1 MKILQ
6 IHHSL
11 AGGGIE
17 SMVCALANEM
27 IKTEDVTVCSIFQ
40 PKQQD
45 VFWNKLDSSIKKITL
60 GKIKGGFS
68 LKELFLI
75 YYIILKNKYDVV
87 HVHSKFYY
95 YALSV
100 MFLHRKTKFFYTI
113 HSDAKMENLGW
124 DQKFFYLKK
133 KCFEKAYIHPV
144 TISAASQKS
153 FENLYHCYSDLI
165 YNGVSRP
172 SIGKYNPVAKFKVG
186 ENTKLF
192 IHAGR
197 IDTPKNQLVL
207 CKVFNRLIANGKDV
221 VLLIAGSKQK
231 EKIFESIYPYFCDR
245 IRYLG
250 ERDDIPQIMACCD
263 AMCLPS
269 IWEGLPVTLL
279 EALSVGC
286 IPICSNVGGIP
297 DVIESGINGFLSDS
311 SSEEDYYKAMLNYLA
326 KTDEEIMAMK
336 CNCKSSFEKYN
347 ITSTAKS
354 YLSLYNSY

>member
-6 IHHSL
+6 IHHTL

-17 SMVCALANEM
+17 SMICALANEM
-27 IKTEDVTVCSIFQ
+27 IKTEDVTVCSIFK
-40 PKQQD
+40 PKSKD
-45 VFWNKLDSSIKKITL
+45 VFWNKLDPSIKKITL
-60 GKIKGGFS
+60 GKTKEGFS

-75 YYIILKNKYDVV
+75 YYTILKNKYDVV

-100 MFLHRKTKFFYTI
+100 TFLHRRTKFFYTI

-124 DQKFFYLKK
+124 DQKFFPWKK
-133 KCFEKAYIHPV
+133 FCFKKAYIHPV
-144 TISAASQKS
+144 TISDSSQKS
-153 FENLYHCYSDLI
+153 FYELYHCYSDLV
-165 YNGVSRP
+165 YNGVARP
-172 SIGKYNPVAKFKVG
+172 LISSDNPVVDFKIT
-186 ENTKLF
+186 NKTKLF

-207 CKVFNRLIANGKDV
+207 CKVFKRIIENGHDV

-231 EKIFESIYPYFCDR
+231 EEIFKSIEPYFCNR
-245 IRYLG
+245 IKYLG
-250 ERDDIPQIMACCD
+250 ERNDIPQIMAHCD

-269 IWEGLPVTLL
+269 IWEGLPVTIL

-297 DVIESGINGFLSDS
+297 DVIKSGINGFLSTS
-311 SSEEDYYKAMLNYLA
+311 SSEEDYYNAMLEYLRQSEDDINSI
-326 KTDEEIMAMK
+326 KT
-336 CNCKSSFEKYN
+336 NCKSSFEHYN

-354 YLSLYNSY
+354 YLSLYKSY

>member
-1 MKILQ
+1 M
-6 IHHSL
+6 
-11 AGGGIE
+11 
-17 SMVCALANEM
+17 
-27 IKTEDVTVCSIFQ
+27 
-40 PKQQD
+40 
-45 VFWNKLDSSIKKITL
+45 
-60 GKIKGGFS
+60 
-68 LKELFLI
+68 
-75 YYIILKNKYDVV
+75 
-87 HVHSKFYY
+87 
-95 YALSV
+95 
-100 MFLHRKTKFFYTI
+100 
-113 HSDAKMENLGW
+113 
-124 DQKFFYLKK
+124 
-133 KCFEKAYIHPV
+133 
-144 TISAASQKS
+144 
-153 FENLYHCYSDLI
+153 
-165 YNGVSRP
+165 
-172 SIGKYNPVAKFKVG
+172 
-186 ENTKLF
+186 
-192 IHAGR
+192 
-197 IDTPKNQLVL
+197 
-207 CKVFNRLIANGKDV
+207 
-221 VLLIAGSKQK
+221 IAGSKQK

>member
-27 IKTEDVTVCSIFQ
+27 VKTEDVTVCSIFK
-40 PKQQD
+40 PKPQD
-45 VFWNKLDSSIKKITL
+45 VFWNKLDPSIKRITL
-60 GKIKGGFS
+60 GKTKEGFS
-68 LKELFLI
+68 LKEIFLI
-75 YYIILKNKYDVV
+75 FYIIFNNKYDVV

-100 MFLHRKTKFFYTI
+100 SLLHRKTKFFYTI

-124 DQKFFYLKK
+124 DQKFFYWKK
-133 KCFEKAYIHPV
+133 HCFKKAYIHPV
-144 TISAASQKS
+144 TISASSQKS
-153 FENLYHCYSDLI
+153 FNKLYHCYSDLV
-165 YNGVSRP
+165 YNGVTRP
-172 SIGKYNPVAKFKVG
+172 HITTDNPVAKYRIT

-207 CKVFNRLIANGKDV
+207 CKVFKRLVDNGYDV

-231 EKIFESIYPYFCDR
+231 QDIFQTIEPYFCNR
-245 IRYLG
+245 IKYLG
-250 ERDDIPQIMACCD
+250 ERCDIPQIMAYCD

-286 IPICSNVGGIP
+286 IPICSKVGGIP
-297 DVIESGINGFLSDS
+297 DVVESGINGFLSSS
-311 SSEEDYYKAMLNYLA
+311 SSEEDYYKAMLEYLA
-326 KTDEEIMAMK
+326 KSKEEITK
-336 CNCKSSFEKYN
+336 IKNTCKASFENYN
-347 ITSTAKS
+347 IINTAKS
-354 YLSLYNSY
+354 YIELYNFY

>member
-27 IKTEDVTVCSIFQ
+27 VKTEDVTVCSIFK
-40 PKQQD
+40 PKPQD
-45 VFWNKLDSSIKKITL
+45 VFWNKLDPSIKKITL
-60 GKIKGGFS
+60 GKTKEGFS

-75 YYIILKNKYDVV
+75 FYTIFKNKYDVV

-100 MFLHRKTKFFYTI
+100 TLLHRKTKFFYTI

-124 DQKFFYLKK
+124 DQKLFYWKK
-133 KCFEKAYIHPV
+133 YCFKRAYIHPV
-144 TISAASQKS
+144 TISASSQKS
-153 FENLYHCYSDLI
+153 FNKLYHCYSDLV
-165 YNGVSRP
+165 YNGVARP
-172 SIGKYNPVAKFKVG
+172 LITTDDPVAKYRITEK
-186 ENTKLF
+186 TKLF

-207 CKVFNRLIANGKDV
+207 CKVFKKLVDNGYDV

-231 EKIFESIYPYFCDR
+231 QDIFKTIEPYFCNR
-245 IRYLG
+245 IKYLG
-250 ERDDIPQIMACCD
+250 ERSDVPQIMAYCD

-269 IWEGLPVTLL
+269 IWEGLPITLL

-286 IPICSNVGGIP
+286 VPICSNVGGIP
-297 DVIESGINGFLSDS
+297 DVVESGINGFLSSS
-311 SSEEDYYKAMLNYLA
+311 SSEEDYYKAMLEYFA
-326 KTDEEIMAMK
+326 KSEEEIK
-336 CNCKSSFEKYN
+336 KIKNTCKASFENYN
-347 ITSTAKS
+347 IINTAKS
-354 YLSLYNSY
+354 YITLYNFY